1 MWKLLVGGGI
11 LAGASYYLLRLQR
24 TSKHLES
31 VTTARIHEISFTN
44 IIIRVDVTLK
54 NPTGGTLS
62 LKYPFVK
69 LLYQDRTIG
78 SSQASNQN
86 VTIPPNG
93 ETAITGINISIPLLN
108 LTGLSK
114 DLLKLLKGN
123 PEGITLQAVTVTTID
138 VGIGT
143 TIPYKKTDLITLKK
157 KVS

>member
-11 LAGASYYLLRLQR
+11 VAGAGYYLLRLRR
-24 TSKHLES
+24 TSKYLES
-31 VTTARIHEISFTN
+31 VTTARVHKISFTD

-54 NPTGGTLS
+54 NPTAGTLS

-86 VTIPPNG
+86 VTIPPHG
-93 ETAITGINISIPLLN
+93 ETAITGITIRIPLLS

-123 PEGITLQAVTVTTID
+123 PDGIALQAVTVTSID
-138 VGIGT
+138 VGIGP
-143 TIPYKKTDLITLKK
+143 TIPYEKTELITVKK